1 VTSLFVA
8 GMSLGVLLLVAVT
21 GAFVYTALVRPL
33 LVKRGTRY
41 FVTDRR
47 VLIQRQN
54 EELVLDRSNIA
65 YVIAAPTS
73 KDLQDVFLV
82 LDGPQARA
90 LAASG
95 AFGRKVDEL
104 QPVLSAIDDADTV
117 NAIVSAKK
125 AA

>member
-1 VTSLFVA
+1 MVVIRLARGGTIR
-8 GMSLGVLLLVAVT
+8 
-21 GAFVYTALVRPL
+21 RPFYH
-33 LVKRGTRY
+33 VV
-41 FVTDRR
+41 VTDRR

-73 KDLQDVFLV
+73 KSLQDVFLV

-104 QPVLSAIDDADTV
+104 QPVLSSIADGDTV
-117 NAIVSAKK
+117 NAILSPKK